1 MLKNNFVDKYNKL
14 IYNLFMKWGD
24 KMIELDNLTPQAI
37 LSGLAEENG
46 IYTCIYCGKVF
57 EAGEV
62 FPIGERFFTA
72 RRAAEVHVREHDDI
86 LQQVFDAGEKT
97 LSLTENQRT
106 LLTLF
111 AEGKRDAEIAKELG
125 VTASTVRHQRFMF
138 RERAKG
144 AKLFLAAWAIA
155 EEGKNK
161 KKDAAEDTL
170 LAPHEGAKMV
180 DERYVI
186 TEEENRKILE
196 NVFESLKPLKLK
208 VFSKK
213 EKKKIVI
220 LRQVAAQFES
230 GKQYSEPEVNAVLK
244 AIWDDFAT
252 MRRYLVEYGYL
263 DRTKDGKTY
272 WKRG

>member
-1 MLKNNFVDKYNKL
+1 
-14 IYNLFMKWGD
+14 MKWGD
-24 KMIELDNLTPQAI
+24 EMIELDNLTPQAI
-37 LSGLAEENG
+37 LSGIAEENG
-46 IYTCIYCGKVF
+46 NYTCVYCGRVF

-62 FPIGERFFTA
+62 FPIGERFFAA
-72 RRAAEVHVREHDDI
+72 RRAAEMHAAEHDDA
-86 LQQVFDAGEKT
+86 LQQIFETGEKA
-97 LSLTENQRT
+97 LSLTENQKT

-155 EEGKNK
+155 EEGKNR
-161 KKDAAEDTL
+161 KKDAAEDAL

-186 TEEENRKILE
+186 TEEENQKILE
-196 NVFESLKPLKLK
+196 NVFISLEPLKLK

-220 LRQVAAQFES
+220 LRQVAAQFEPER
-230 GKQYSEPEVNAVLK
+230 KYTEPEVNAILK
-244 AIWDDFAT
+244 DIWDDFAT
-252 MRRYLVEYGYL
+252 MRRYLIEYGYL

>member
-1 MLKNNFVDKYNKL
+1 
-14 IYNLFMKWGD
+14 
-24 KMIELDNLTPQAI
+24 MIELDNLAPQA
-37 LSGLAEENG
+37 LMSGLTEENG
-46 IYTCIYCGKVF
+46 TYTCVYCGKVF
-57 EAGEV
+57 ERGEV

-72 RRAAEVHVREHDDI
+72 QRAAELHAAEHNDA
-86 LQQVFDAGEKT
+86 LQQIFEAGGKA
-97 LSLTENQRT
+97 LSLTENQKT

-111 AEGKRDAEIAKELG
+111 AEGKRDAEIAKELN

-155 EEGKNK
+155 EEGRNQKKN
-161 KKDAAEDTL
+161 AAEDTL
-170 LAPHEGAKMV
+170 LVPHEGAKMV

-186 TEEENRKILE
+186 TEEENQKILE
-196 NVFESLKPLKLK
+196 NVFESLEPLRLK

-220 LRQVAAQFES
+220 LRRVAAQFELNR
-230 GKQYSEPEVNAVLK
+230 QYTEPEVNAILK

-252 MRRYLVEYGYL
+252 MRRYLIEYGYL